1 MSRSRVGP
9 ATPGVTEIEVDGRIS
24 VYSPV
29 TAEVLMLNETASDVW
44 RLADGTLTLDGLV
57 EALARSY
64 GVQPAAIFDEVSA
77 TVARLRREQVLA
89 QE

>member
-1 MSRSRVGP
+1 MSESRVGP
-9 ATPGVTEIEVDGRIS
+9 AAPGVTEIEVDGRIS

-29 TAEVLMLNETASDVW
+29 TTDVLMLNESASDVW

-64 GVQPAAIFDEVSA
+64 GLEPGAIFDEVSA
-77 TVARLRREQVLA
+77 TVARFRREQVLA
-89 QE
+89 QG